1 MMKIFA
7 GKITLI
13 RTGKIISRQAR
24 RNYDKALT
32 SSPEYVIIYQAIF
45 RKNKGH
51 TMIYEIAGLRVLIKN
66 KDLFTTR
73 FCEGWIS
80 ADQNSLPDLCAEAT
94 EEAMA
99 EEKAVSPGYPDGY
112 VENIC
117 IYRNLCQQL
126 PEYGRFLV
134 HSAVLSYNNEGFA
147 FLGRSGTGKTTHTGL
162 WLQYLPGAEI
172 INGDKPVFQ
181 KDGDI
186 FYAFGTPWMGKEARG
201 KNAKV
206 PLKAL
211 CFLAQKK
218 ENTIRRLTP
227 KETSEKLM
235 TQLLIP
241 QDEKNAIATL
251 ELADSLISSV
261 PAYLLEC
268 DISETAVRTSFEG
281 MTGKKYENEKQ
292 SKGNLL

>member
-1 MMKIFA
+1 MVKIFA

-73 FCEGWIS
+73 FCENWIS

-94 EEAMA
+94 EDAMA

-112 VENIC
+112 IENIC

-162 WLQYLPGAEI
+162 
-172 INGDKPVFQ
+172 
-181 KDGDI
+181 
-186 FYAFGTPWMGKEARG
+186 
-201 KNAKV
+201 
-206 PLKAL
+206 
-211 CFLAQKK
+211 
-218 ENTIRRLTP
+218 
-227 KETSEKLM
+227 
-235 TQLLIP
+235 
-241 QDEKNAIATL
+241 
-251 ELADSLISSV
+251 
-261 PAYLLEC
+261 
-268 DISETAVRTSFEG
+268 
-281 MTGKKYENEKQ
+281 
-292 SKGNLL
+292 